1 MQTVE
6 GQELIAELT
15 AKARREG
22 RDLWDVMES
31 DGFMLTRVRS
41 RQVKSETLSSL
52 LWLLRRE
59 TPERLLQAYLGGRPA
74 TAADMF
80 GAMLRWL
87 EDYQEALGA
96 GYVG

>member
-1 MQTVE
+1 MQTID
-6 GQELIAELT
+6 GKELVAGLT

-31 DGFMLTRVRS
+31 EGFMLTRMRS
-41 RQVKSETLSSL
+41 RQIKSETLTAL

-59 TPERLLQAYLGGRPA
+59 SPEKLLQAYLGGRPA

-80 GAMLRWL
+80 GAMLKWL
-87 EDYQEALGA
+87 EDYQEALEA
-96 GYVG
+96 GHVG